1 MIGICLPFAF
11 AETVV
16 SAYWVQGVTLCWEFE
31 GKALKVLRSVRRSL
45 AVLGEFE
52 GKALKVLR
60 SVRQSLTVLEEFE
73 GKALKVLRS

>member
-1 MIGICLPFAF
+1 MIGICFPFAF

-16 SAYWVQGVTLCWEFE
+16 SAYRVQGVTPCWEFE
-31 GKALKVLRSVRRSL
+31 GKALKVLRSVRQSL

-60 SVRQSLTVLEEFE
+60 S
-73 GKALKVLRS
+73 